1 MLLGHDLIEMNIDP
15 SKTTDCPNTDTS
27 VRWAPGDI
35 INNGITTAVSSGR
48 SFLQFRLPP
57 ELLGAI
63 FLEYAQACRY
73 PASIAT
79 QVPPWV
85 AVSYVCRY
93 WRGVALG
100 YANLWT
106 RLFFVSRQWMAELLR
121 RSKSAPLII
130 YVDFSR
136 IAEGD
141 FGRSCSLQDALAHM
155 ERIKEICIHGGR
167 WNICNAIWNKLTL
180 MEAAPLLQSLYLSP
194 NEDHFIDMTEAG
206 AMPSLQRMYLESC
219 KVDWS
224 SPIFTRL
231 TDLTLNHTLSKS
243 IQLDDFLL
251 LLSRAPCLRRL
262 CLQNTFSPDEIEFE
276 DSLIN
281 TQNTTKVSL
290 PQLNGLILT
299 EPIPWVAALLA
310 QVEFPQSTVVQLM
323 GNCESPEDV
332 SLLLPFIMDRFDT
345 RQFLL
350 QSPTSKPVLRSLG
363 VFLDKDDWTVVCSTS
378 VIPQWLS
385 ILSLGPNDLNP
396 QFPLRIQFTRM
407 EEMEEVSLDEIIPLL
422 RVLPL
427 THVNAIALRHFDEN
441 DPADQDV
448 LTEAFRDAP
457 ELQLILVI
465 GCARMLIH
473 ALQPR
478 AGGGVFAPA
487 LSHIRFIY
495 IDFRKGRCADQ
506 GSHGRKR
513 CIQCLR
519 DVLTRRMEAGFKLQK
534 LIFARCIGI
543 STEDVAELSQVV
555 GQVEWVRN
563 IA

>member
-1 MLLGHDLIEMNIDP
+1 MPRLTIEMTIDP
-15 SKTTDCPNTDTS
+15 SKTTDCSNIDASSQYT
-27 VRWAPGDI
+27 PGDTV
-35 INNGITTAVSSGR
+35 NNEITRAVSPRR

-63 FLEYAQACRY
+63 FLECAKAYRE
-73 PASIAT
+73 PSIST

-85 AVSYVCRY
+85 AVSYVCQY
-93 WRGVALG
+93 WRDVALD

-106 RLFFVSRQWMAELLR
+106 RLFFVSCQWMEELLR

-130 YVDFSR
+130 HVDFSR
-136 IAEGD
+136 VAEGD
-141 FGRSCSLQDALAHM
+141 FRSLQDALAHM
-155 ERIKEICIHGGR
+155 ERIKEIWIHGGR
-167 WNICNAIWNKLTL
+167 WDICDAIRHELTF

-194 NEDHFIDMTEAG
+194 NEDYVIDMTEAG

-219 KVDWS
+219 RLDWS
-224 SPIFTRL
+224 SPIFTTL
-231 TDLTLNHTLSKS
+231 TDLTLNRIMSKS

-251 LLSRAPCLRRL
+251 LLSRAPGLRRL
-262 CLQNTFSPDEIEFE
+262 CLQKTFSPDEIEFE
-276 DSLIN
+276 DSFIN

-310 QVEFPQSTVVQLM
+310 QIEFPQSTVVRLM
-323 GNCESPEDV
+323 GNFESPEDV
-332 SLLLPFIMDRFDT
+332 SLLLPFIMDRFET
-345 RQFLL
+345 RQFLP

-363 VFLDKDDWTVVCSTS
+363 VFLDKDDWTVVCGASL
-378 VIPQWLS
+378 VPQWLK
-385 ILSLGPNDLNP
+385 ILSLQPKDLNP

-407 EEMEEVSLDEIIPLL
+407 EEMEEVPLAEIIPLL

-427 THVNAIALRHFDEN
+427 THVNAIVLRHFDKH
-441 DPADQDV
+441 DPADQGL
-448 LTEAFRDAP
+448 LTEAFHDAP
-457 ELQLILVI
+457 ELRFILVI
-465 GCARMLIH
+465 DGARMLIH
-473 ALQPR
+473 ALQPL
-478 AGGGVFAPA
+478 GGGIFAPA
-487 LSHIRFIY
+487 LSHIRFFY
-495 IDFRKGRCADQ
+495 IDFRKGGCADQ

-519 DVLTRRMEAGFKLQK
+519 DVLTRRMEAGFKLQALVLSK
-534 LIFARCIGI
+534 CIGI
-543 STEDVAELSQVV
+543 STEDVTELSQVV